1 MWLNISDDSWKEVVM
16 RRAMSKAMWLEK
28 LKLSRARLEK
38 KERRR
43 RLEEK
48 DRLAYL
54 LQKRDESRQRRE
66 GRSVKAMAMTLKCK
80 WVDYCFGIVLDDS
93 KVTRNR
99 NKRTLMKWPKL

>member
-1 MWLNISDDSWKEVVM
+1 M

-54 LQKRDESRQRRE
+54 LQKRGESRQRRE
-66 GRSVKAMAMTLKCK
+66 ERSLKAMAMTLKSK
-80 WVDYCFGIVLDDS
+80 WVDYCLGIVLDDS
-93 KVTRNR
+93 KVIRKR